1 MLSKFFLTNLYTFFS
16 DKKWFGGS
24 SMSKVS
30 LIRYLQNIWKSVF
43 IQWNNFLLIVILYQP
58 INRWA
63 IITVTWF
70 IQEEMSSEEE
80 SFDGYDS
87 KEVES
92 VQDRSRSLSSVI
104 NTLVNAWQLMPDS
117 PEKASKG
124 TYIHKRHRP
133 VPGGLLIRI
142 CRVRKG
148 MKKLKEWSK
157 VKETL
162 KFMNAVFRIRIHIF
176 LGHWNRINNEEKL
189 VL

>member
-1 MLSKFFLTNLYTFFS
+1 M
-16 DKKWFGGS
+16 
-24 SMSKVS
+24 
-30 LIRYLQNIWKSVF
+30 
-43 IQWNNFLLIVILYQP
+43 
-58 INRWA
+58 
-63 IITVTWF
+63 IITIV
-70 IQEEMSSEEE
+70 QEEMSSEEE

-133 VPGGLLIRI
+133 VPGGILIRI

-162 KFMNAVFRIRIHIF
+162 KVGNEFMNAVFRIRIHIF

-189 VL
+189 VLKVIWNKK